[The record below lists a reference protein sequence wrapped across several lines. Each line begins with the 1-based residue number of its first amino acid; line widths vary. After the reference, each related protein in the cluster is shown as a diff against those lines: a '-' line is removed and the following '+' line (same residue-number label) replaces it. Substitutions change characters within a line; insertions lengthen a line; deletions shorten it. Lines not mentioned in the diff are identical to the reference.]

1 MKVPIIMQMHS
12 GENGAAALSMILAYY
27 KKYLP
32 MQTVRDKCLSSRN
45 GSSIGQLNGAAE
57 HFGLKSEIKKINL
70 DELKEIE
77 MPVIACWKKNRYVVI
92 KGFKKGKVSLN
103 DPAKGMYSMTEEKFR
118 TVYKNKVLVLRPGE
132 NFEPEGKAVSLI
144 SLIVNRINKFKKS
157 ALLILTMHSVSI
169 FTGVFSIVLSQL
181 MLDDVIGR
189 KQLSWYMPVLIG
201 LCLAFIIKSVIS
213 IFQTLYSYKISRE
226 MAAYSGSKF
235 FKKLLQLPMKFYDH
249 HYIGDIMERF
259 DTNLELD
266 RSLLQTTSPRFADTV
281 MILVYL
287 LLMFYYNPIIAAIC
301 LGIEIIYIIVSL
313 FLQERISTISH
324 SLNSSSGA
332 LRASQLNGLNTMDTI
347 KSTGTERSFFSMW
360 IKSQDEFQ
368 ENSYRVLKVNSV
380 STFFTSLHGSIT
392 SAVLLFVGA
401 FFIVHGNFTLGM
413 LSSFSAILAKIK
425 ECLKNNIKAMNNLSS
440 MRANIERVDDIL
452 VRKIQGEVPIE
463 DKNNID
469 KLQGNINIEH
479 VTYHYD
485 EGDSPAIS
493 DVSLKIEKGQR
504 IALVGATGCGK
515 STLIKIIANLYNPNS
530 GTISYDGH
538 SRSEIP
544 DAAFYASIATVDQ
557 ESMLFEDSISS
568 NLKLWDETI
577 DDEDMIAAAKD
588 AEIHKRIVSNKESYN
603 SYILEKGN
611 NYSAGEQQR
620 LELARA
626 LAKKPSILLLDE
638 FTSSLDAITEEKV
651 FKAIKE
657 RGITCILAAHRMS
670 TVADCDQ
677 IIVIEKGKIVEHGTH
692 EQLYN
697 SNGLYRKLMDKQ

>member
-12 GENGAAALSMILAYY
+12 GENGTAALSMILAYY

-32 MQTVRDKCLSSRN
+32 MKTVRDKCLSSRN
-45 GSSIGQLNGAAE
+45 GSSLGQLKNAAE
-57 HFGLKSEIKKINL
+57 YFGLKSEIQKINL
-70 DELKEIE
+70 DDLKKVE

-92 KGFKKGKVSLN
+92 KGFKKGKVLLN
-103 DPAKGMYSMTEEKFR
+103 DPAKGTYSMTEEKFK
-118 TVYKNKVLVLRPGE
+118 TTYKDKVLILRPGE
-132 NFEPEGKAVSLI
+132 NFKPEGQPVSLVSLI
-144 SLIVNRINKFKKS
+144 FNRINKFKRS
-157 ALLILTMHSVSI
+157 ALFILTMHSISI
-169 FTGVFSIVLSQL
+169 FTGIFSIILSQL

-189 KQLSWYMPVLIG
+189 KQLTWYMPILVG
-201 LCLAFIIKSVIS
+201 MCLAFTIKSVIS
-213 IFQTLYSYKISRE
+213 IFQTFYSYKISRK
-226 MAAYSGSKF
+226 MAAYSGSRF

-259 DTNLELD
+259 DTNLTLD
-266 RSLLQTTSPRFADTV
+266 RSLLQTTSPRFADTI
-281 MILVYL
+281 MIFVYL
-287 LLMFYYNPIIAAIC
+287 LLMFYYNPTIAAIC

-347 KSTGTERSFFSMW
+347 KSTGTERNFFSMW
-360 IKSQDEFQ
+360 IRSQDEYQ
-368 ENSYRVLKVNSV
+368 ENSYRVLKVKSV
-380 STFFTSLHGSIT
+380 STLFTSLHGSIT

-401 FFIVHGNFTLGM
+401 FFIVYGNFTLGM

-425 ECLKNNIKAMNNLSS
+425 DCLKYNIKAMNDLSS

-452 VRKIQGEVPIE
+452 VRKNEDEVPIE
-463 DKNNID
+463 DEINID
-469 KLQGNINIEH
+469 KLQGNINVENI
-479 VTYHYD
+479 TYYYD

-493 DVSLKIEKGQR
+493 NVSLNIKKGQSV
-504 IALVGATGCGK
+504 ALVGATGCGK
-515 STLIKIIANLYNPNS
+515 STLIKLIANLYNPNS

-544 DAAFYASIATVDQ
+544 DAAFYSSIATVDQ

-577 DDEDMIAAAKD
+577 DDEDMINAAKD
-588 AEIHKRIVSNKESYN
+588 SEIHKRIISNEDGYN
-603 SYILEKGN
+603 SLILEKGN

-651 FKAIKE
+651 FKAIKD

-670 TVADCDQ
+670 TVAECDQ
-677 IIVIEKGKIVEHGTH
+677 IIVIEKGKIVENGTH

-697 SNGLYRKLMDKQ
+697 SKGLYRKLMDKQ